1 MESRRHQLARDP
13 PPTLSSPC
21 PFPNYNI
28 YRTDRTCRGDGTA
41 ILRKRSIPHH
51 EIVINNQ
58 SFETTAIK
66 IERTNLQPIT
76 VISAY
81 RSPRKSILVH
91 DLHQLFRNQDYVLVA
106 GDLNAKHASW
116 SPIAQ
121 QNVAGHTIRKFCNST
136 GYSLNAPLEPTH
148 FHKNLRNTVIDLA
161 ICKGMT
167 ITDVTSIPELSSDHN
182 PVLFEVCLDN
192 FTAPALS
199 TYAFPN
205 WKKFHEILTNSLPG
219 NPIINNT
226 NDIEMAINNFNF
238 SLKNAYNNSS
248 TFKSINKPLSTIPSV
263 IRDKI
268 KLKNRIRK
276 DWQDTK
282 YPPYKTQLNTLQKD
296 IKKELQNYHNFKW
309 DKLLAEAIADDDS
322 LYKIVKTH
330 SNKNKTFHIPP
341 IVGPM
346 GLHYSTEDKVNLFAD
361 SLKSS
366 FQENPEPYD
375 DDFIDHVEEK
385 IGNYMDRNARRHTAP
400 LTSPEEVMDIILNL
414 NNKKAPGQ
422 DGIKNIA
429 LKSLPLNAITY
440 ITKIFNRS
448 LKFNYFP
455 KEWKHAQIT
464 VLPKPK
470 KDTKFAENYRPISLL
485 SCLGKIYEKIILTR
499 IIDHTVI
506 GII

>member
-1 MESRRHQLARDP
+1 SDASGSLINSAKTKLTFNPVNRNSSNLTLVSWNANGIRTRVEEFREFISEWNPDIINLQETHLQPCHHLA
-13 PPTLSSPC
+13 
-21 PFPNYNI
+21 FPNYNI
-28 YRTDRTCRGDGTA
+28 YRTDRTCRGGGTA
-41 ILRKRSIPHH
+41 ILIKRSIPHH

-81 RSPRKSILVH
+81 RSPRKPILVH

-121 QNVAGHTIRKFCNST
+121 QNFAGHTIRRFCDST
-136 GYSLNAPLEPTH
+136 GFSLNAPLEPTH

-167 ITDVTSIPELSSDHN
+167 ITDVTSIPELSNDHN

-205 WKKFHEILTNSLPG
+205 WKKFQDILTNSLP
-219 NPIINNT
+219 
-226 NDIEMAINNFNF
+226 
-238 SLKNAYNNSS
+238 
-248 TFKSINKPLSTIPSV
+248 
-263 IRDKI
+263 
-268 KLKNRIRK
+268 
-276 DWQDTK
+276 
-282 YPPYKTQLNTLQKD
+282 
-296 IKKELQNYHNFKW
+296 
-309 DKLLAEAIADDDS
+309 EATPDDDS

-361 SLKSS
+361 SLQSS

-375 DDFIDHVEEK
+375 DDFIDQVEEK
-385 IGNYMDRNARRHTAP
+385 IENYMDRNARRHTAP

-429 LKSLPLNAITY
+429 LKSLPLYKCHN
-440 ITKIFNRS
+440 
-448 LKFNYFP
+448 
-455 KEWKHAQIT
+455 
-464 VLPKPK
+464 
-470 KDTKFAENYRPISLL
+470 
-485 SCLGKIYEKIILTR
+485 IYYQ
-499 IIDHTVI
+499 DFQ
-506 GII
+506 

>member
-1 MESRRHQLARDP
+1 MNSGNLSLNGIQTSLTYKK
-13 PPTLSSPC
+13 PTSNPVITLPILTTISTGP
-21 PFPNYNI
+21 
-28 YRTDRTCRGDGTA
+28 TA
-41 ILRKRSIPHH
+41 P
-51 EIVINNQ
+51 
-58 SFETTAIK
+58 A
-66 IERTNLQPIT
+66 
-76 VISAY
+76 
-81 RSPRKSILVH
+81 
-91 DLHQLFRNQDYVLVA
+91 LFRNQDYVLVA

-121 QNVAGHTIRKFCNST
+121 QNVAGHTIRRFCDST

-205 WKKFHEILTNSLPG
+205 WKKFQDILTNSLP
-219 NPIINNT
+219 
-226 NDIEMAINNFNF
+226 
-238 SLKNAYNNSS
+238 
-248 TFKSINKPLSTIPSV
+248 
-263 IRDKI
+263 
-268 KLKNRIRK
+268 
-276 DWQDTK
+276 
-282 YPPYKTQLNTLQKD
+282 
-296 IKKELQNYHNFKW
+296 
-309 DKLLAEAIADDDS
+309 
-322 LYKIVKTH
+322 
-330 SNKNKTFHIPP
+330 
-341 IVGPM
+341 VGPM

-361 SLKSS
+361 SLESS

-385 IGNYMDRNARRHTAP
+385 IENYMDRNARRHTAP

-448 LKFNYFP
+448 LQFNYFP

-499 IIDHTVI
+499 IIDHCDRNN
-506 GII
+506 IIPDFSTASVKRRPPNINF